1 MQEYIQAQDLV
12 GKISGAVKPAF
23 PKTIAEITLCGSVT
37 FRVYEG
43 SNFIKP
49 TEEQRKNLK
58 ETLCIDVKIRDDKLE
73 E

>member
-1 MQEYIQAQDLV
+1 MKEYVQAQDLI
-12 GKISGAVKPAF
+12 GTVKGVIEPKF

-37 FRVYEG
+37 FRAYEG
-43 SNFIKP
+43 SSFIKP

-58 ETLCIDVKIRDDKLE
+58 EMLCIDVRIRDDELE

>member
-1 MQEYIQAQDLV
+1 ME
-12 GKISGAVKPAF
+12 PAF
-23 PKTIAEITLCGSVT
+23 PKTIAEITLCGAVT

-58 ETLCIDVKIRDDKLE
+58 EMLCIDVEIRDE
-73 E
+73 ESEE

>member
-1 MQEYIQAQDLV
+1 MEEYIQAQDLA
-12 GKISGAVKPAF
+12 GKIRGAAEPAF
-23 PKTIAEITLCGSVT
+23 PEIIAEITLCGAVT

-58 ETLCIDVKIRDDKLE
+58 EMLCIDIKIRDDEPE

>member
-1 MQEYIQAQDLV
+1 MEDYLQAQDLAGV
-12 GKISGAVKPAF
+12 IKGVIKPTF

-43 SNFIKP
+43 SNFMKP

-58 ETLCIDVKIRDDKLE
+58 GRFI
-73 E
+73 